1 MSADYRLRH
10 FDCTD
15 CIAPVG
21 FADKRSV
28 YRSIICVVYGIVLL
42 RAVSRLC
49 FPRGCCNSDYSS
61 PVCTERFARYNSHLI
76 QGLLLVRSLTG

>member
-21 FADKRSV
+21 FADKR
-28 YRSIICVVYGIVLL
+28 L
-42 RAVSRLC
+42 RLPEHYMCCLRDC
-49 FPRGCCNSDYSS
+49 FVESCKPFVF
-61 PVCTERFARYNSHLI
+61 PE
-76 QGLLLVRSLTG
+76 GLL

>member
-1 MSADYRLRH
+1 MSADYRLRR

-28 YRSIICVVYGIVLL
+28 YRSIICAVYGIVLL
-42 RAVSRLC
+42 RAVKAVCVSRGAVVILI
-49 FPRGCCNSDYSS
+49 
-61 PVCTERFARYNSHLI
+61 TALRF
-76 QGLLLVRSLTG
+76 VRSVLPVVIHI